1 MSTVFD
7 PFALGVAMLDVMTG
21 DRGGERAL
29 AGRQQERLA
38 RLLTVARQHS
48 QVYGSRLRGVSPE
61 SAVLAAL
68 PSISKHELMANF
80 DDWVTDSA
88 LQLPALQAFAADSRR
103 IGEPYL
109 GKYLVWESSGSTHEP
124 GIFVQDA
131 RALAVYDALEALR
144 RYTPRDV
151 WSPMTERMAFIGAT
165 SGHFASTVTMRRLQ
179 SLNPLMAQASRC
191 FSILQPPQ
199 TLLAELNAFSPRVI
213 ATYPSVAA
221 MLADEA
227 QRGALTFRPKEIWT
241 GGETLTLG
249 VRRRLEQVLGCAV
262 RNNYGASEFMAI
274 AWQCRLGHLHVN
286 ADWVILEPVDERGLP
301 TPAGQSSYTT
311 LLTNLAN
318 LVQPLIRYD
327 LGDQLLWHAEPCACG
342 SVLPVIEVRGRR
354 DDVLRMA
361 GRSGQLVTLL
371 PMALTTV
378 LEDDAGVFDFQL
390 RQRGARSLLLT
401 LNVPPAEAPPVVAR
415 CRQVLAEFA
424 KQQGLLPIAIEV
436 DLNADLPRGR
446 SGKGKR
452 VQAQAGSGN

>member
-21 DRGGERAL
+21 DLGGEGVL
-29 AGRQQERLA
+29 AARQQARLA
-38 RLLTVARQHS
+38 RLLTVALQHS
-48 QVYGSRLRGVSPE
+48 PVYRSRLRGVRSE
-61 SAVLAAL
+61 SAILAAL
-68 PSISKHELMANF
+68 PAISKRELMAHF
-80 DDWVTDSA
+80 DGWVTDPA
-88 LQLPALQAFAADSRR
+88 LQLPALQAFTADPKR

-124 GIFVQDA
+124 GIFVQDS

-144 RYTPRDV
+144 RHTPRAV
-151 WSPMTERMAFIGAT
+151 WSPMTERMGFIGAT

-179 SLNPLMAQASRC
+179 SLNPLMAQSSRC
-191 FSILQPPQ
+191 FSILQSPK
-199 TLLAELNAFSPRVI
+199 TLLAELNAFAPSVI

-221 MLADEA
+221 MLADES

-249 VRRRLEQVLGCAV
+249 VRRRLEQVLGCVV
-262 RNNYGASEFMAI
+262 RNNYGASEFMAM

-286 ADWVILEPVDERGLP
+286 SDWVILEPVDEQGCP
-301 TPAGQSSYTT
+301 TPAGQTSYTT

-342 SVLPVIEVRGRR
+342 SVLPVIEVQGRR
-354 DDVLRMA
+354 DDVLLMA

-371 PMALTTV
+371 PLALTTV
-378 LEDDAGVFDFQL
+378 MEDDAGVFDFQL
-390 RQRGARSLLLT
+390 CQRDARSLLLT
-401 LNVPPAEAPPVVAR
+401 LNVSPADAPPVVAR
-415 CRQVLAEFA
+415 CRQVLAAFA

-436 DLNADLPRGR
+436 ALNTDLPRGR